1 MHFIFL
7 TRCYTPVNINTIK
20 QNIKEIFDGT
30 EHTYEHLIVVD
41 LSNVKDENEVMKY
54 IGFSDELTSIHFID
68 DKPENDSQN
77 TYGMNKA
84 LDTVTNDGYV
94 YVLDD
99 DNLLHKYFLDICKD
113 CKGEDAIVFKIIG
126 RPDLG
131 NPCTMHILRTIN
143 WANFITKID
152 VMKRLKILADG
163 RNEDAN
169 FFTRMSQSGCSIKF
183 VNKMIAY
190 YNKLP
195 RIGVKK

>member
-7 TRCYTPVNINTIK
+7 TRCYTPVNLNTIK
-20 QNIKEIFDGT
+20 QNIKETFDGT

-41 LSNVKDENEVMKY
+41 LSKVKDENECQKY
-54 IGFSDELTSIHFID
+54 IDCADEKTTVHFVD
-68 DKPENDSQN
+68 NKSENDSQN
-77 TYGMNKA
+77 TYGMNQA
-84 LDTVTNDGYV
+84 LATVTNDGYV

-99 DNLLHKYFLDICKD
+99 DNLLHKYFLNICKD

-131 NPCTMHILRTIN
+131 NPCTMHILKRID

-152 VMKRLKILADG
+152 VMKRLGIEPDG
-163 RNEDAN
+163 RNEDAH
-169 FFTRMSQSGCSIKF
+169 FFTRMSQNHCSIKF

-190 YNKLP
+190 YNALP
-195 RIGVKK
+195 RRMEN